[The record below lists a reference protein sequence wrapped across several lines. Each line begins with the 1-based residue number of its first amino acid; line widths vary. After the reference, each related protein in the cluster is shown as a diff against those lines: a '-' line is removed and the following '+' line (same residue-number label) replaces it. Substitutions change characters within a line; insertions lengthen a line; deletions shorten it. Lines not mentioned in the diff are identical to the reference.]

1 MKPYRWTGLREHI
14 SGVSRMWTHSCE
26 VTAADL
32 NCARLDALRQ
42 QMLAVLGEAARAQ
55 DPVLYARIR
64 TASAEALWHLR
75 PRLLATL
82 SQRDGELRAH
92 QRLAEINTLF
102 DGLVP
107 AALSHSAG
115 PPRH

>member
-14 SGVSRMWTHSCE
+14 SGVSRLWAHSCE
-26 VTAADL
+26 VTTADL
-32 NCARLDALRQ
+32 SCARLDALRQ
-42 QMLAVLGEAARAQ
+42 QMLAVLGEAAQAQ
-55 DPVLYARIR
+55 DPVLHARIC
-64 TASAEALWHLR
+64 TANADALWHLR

-82 SQRDGELRAH
+82 SQRDGEQRAH
-92 QRLAEINTLF
+92 QKLAEINTLF

-107 AALSHSAG
+107 AALCHSAG